1 MTAVTSVTGTVTHL
15 IYGMSAAVKN
25 RHKYFFYVDLL
36 SKDKNDF
43 WLSICAGLKTQHRE
57 KLVIIFFLLFFFYIP
72 FFIWSFQ
79 YFKLLINFNTCI
91 CLKSIVIVLHL
102 FCVTNALVKRFVLCV
117 LTSSA
122 SFQSAKTQTWIS
134 MCNDVCHL
142 GTAHYF
148 FYTFWMPCSET
159 DISFSFYV
167 CRRVY
172 FTGTQIYP
180 S

>member
-1 MTAVTSVTGTVTHL
+1 MEWVQQLKIGISIFLCRPLEQRQKLFLIINLCQFKNTAQRKAGYH
-15 IYGMSAAVKN
+15 
-25 RHKYFFYVDLL
+25 FF
-36 SKDKNDF
+36 
-43 WLSICAGLKTQHRE
+43 
-57 KLVIIFFLLFFFYIP
+57 FFFYIP

-79 YFKLLINFNTCI
+79 YLKLLINFNTCI

-122 SFQSAKTQTWIS
+122 SFQSAKTQTWII

-148 FYTFWMPCSET
+148 FDTFWMPCSET
-159 DISFSFYV
+159 DISFSFYA

-172 FTGTQIYP
+172 FTGTNIY
-180 S
+180 SS